1 MKNKNTKQSFA
12 KVVLNQIL
20 SDDSI
25 CLFIDQY
32 KNAYISPTGD
42 GRHVY
47 DLDSQEAQDW
57 LQNYTMDNFD
67 NNILLRDEPKNV
79 LESLRSFALFRGR
92 GKKRLELRTAV
103 DEYENFW
110 YDLGEFAVKIT
121 PNGWKIDMCPPILF
135 TRNYTQEPQVI
146 PKANGEIWELFDFI
160 NVKDNQDKLLLIAFL
175 IASLVPDTNKPI
187 LALSGPAGSGKSE
200 CAKVLK
206 SLMDPT
212 VPTIQQP
219 YFSTSELDKLALT
232 SAVMA
237 FDNLTT
243 MDARTAN
250 HFCCLATGYGVRIR
264 KLYTNRYIV
273 FNAIRPLI
281 VNGISQIITQSD
293 LLTRAIPVELSP
305 LKTSTD
311 DSVFHK
317 KFEEARPRI
326 LGAMFSLL
334 SKAMTIFPT
343 ITRTNWPR
351 MGAFAKWGCAV
362 IAALGEEYT
371 VESFME
377 AYSKVEKLQHSEAIS
392 ANPFVEVIVWYMKD
406 KEAWV
411 GTAGELLQELQ
422 RQSENSDSP
431 DIKFCHQSSYWP
443 SSPRSAR
450 VQIQKALADLKSM
463 GIIAFLP
470 SGSDRIIRLLNISL
484 PINKTLRQA
493 LDEPSPNGATY
504 SEQGYQVEDFL
515 KYCSGT
521 VDTKNLERD
530 PNGESILNNRVLHR
544 EVVPEINISSNDNVI
559 TTWEVPNLMRRV
571 FSDELPKT
579 NKRLEIEAK
588 QHEEEEKQKKA
599 QLVERKK
606 RDKEFQ
612 EECRRRRK
620 EQEERE
626 AVRKR
631 KKAEYL
637 ADCEKYGR
645 PVDEDYVSYIESGG
659 YEIPF

>member
-1 MKNKNTKQSFA
+1 MRNKKQSF
-12 KVVLNQIL
+12 VRTVLNAIIT
-20 SDDSI
+20 DDSI
-25 CLFIDQY
+25 RLFTDQY
-32 KNAYISPTGD
+32 NNTYISPTGD
-42 GRHVY
+42 GRRVY

-57 LQNYTMDNFD
+57 LSSYTMDNFD
-67 NNILLRDEPKNV
+67 NEILLRDEPKNV
-79 LESLRSFALFRGR
+79 LESLRSFAKFRGS
-92 GKKRLELRTAV
+92 GKKSLELRTAA
-103 DEYENFW
+103 DEDGNIW
-110 YDLGEFAVKIT
+110 YDLGESAVKIT

-135 TRNYTQEPQVI
+135 TRNYTQEPQVM
-146 PKANGEIWELFDFI
+146 PKTNGGIWELFDFI
-160 NVKDNQDKLLLIAFL
+160 NVKDDQDKLLLIAFL

-206 SLMDPT
+206 NLMDPT
-212 VPTIQQP
+212 VPLIQQP
-219 YFSTSELDKLALT
+219 NFSTSELDKLSLT

-243 MDARTAN
+243 MDTRTAN

-406 KEAWV
+406 KEAWF

-463 GIIAFLP
+463 GILAFLP
-470 SGSDRIIRLLNISL
+470 SGSGRIIRLLNISL
-484 PINKTLRQA
+484 PINKALRRA
-493 LDEPSPNGATY
+493 LDEPSPNGTTY

-521 VDTKNLERD
+521 VDAKNLERD
-530 PNGESILNNRVLHR
+530 PNGEAILNDRVLHR
-544 EVVPEINISSNDNVI
+544 EVVPEININGNDGVM

-588 QHEEEEKQKKA
+588 QHDEEEKQRKA
-599 QLVERKK
+599 RLAEQKK
-606 RDKEFQ
+606 RSEESQKRQ
-612 EECRRRRK
+612 EK
-620 EQEERE
+620 EQKERAQKE
-626 AVRKR
+626 AAI
-631 KKAEYL
+631 KAKQEKYI
-637 ADCEKYGR
+637 ADCKAHGM
-645 PVDEDYVSYIESGG
+645 PVDEEYIEYINVGG
-659 YEIPF
+659 LFGILPF